1 MQFKKAELSDAQA
14 LACAFENYKGRICDY
29 SMGNAI
35 FWRDYYG
42 ISFYIGEDGAIL
54 RFDNMGDTVC
64 YSYPISNDP
73 FALIDKLLRENDG
86 EICLSCLTREEYEA
100 VSKSYSISNVIH
112 DVDWDDYLYA
122 AEEMTSLNGRKYNG
136 QRNHINKFRKC
147 YPDARFDL
155 ITAENAHI
163 AKEFCHR
170 YFGGFGKVTDVSDV
184 EYRQLCEQFDNWEAY
199 RQLGGMLFVDNEAVG
214 ISVGEQVGDTLI
226 IHTEKANTAFEG
238 VYPMLTNSFARHFA
252 EGYPSCKFINRE
264 EDCGDEGLRRAKLSY
279 HPIEIIE
286 KYAVV
291 VREGRKPFEKA

>member
-1 MQFKKAELSDAQA
+1 MQFKKVELSDTQA
-14 LACAFENYKGRICDY
+14 LACAFEGYKGRICDY

-35 FWRDYYG
+35 FWRDYYDT
-42 ISFYIGEDGAIL
+42 SFYLGSDGLVL
-54 RFDNMGDTVC
+54 RFGKMGESVC
-64 YSYPISNDP
+64 YSYPISSEP
-73 FALIDKLLRENDG
+73 HALIDKLLRENDG

-100 VSKSYSISNVIH
+100 VSQIYSITSVIH
-112 DVDWDDYLYA
+112 DADWDDYLYS
-122 AEEMTSLNGRKYNG
+122 AEDIVTLKGRKYSG

-147 YPDARFDL
+147 YPDAHFEV

-170 YFGGFGKVTDVSDV
+170 YFGDFGKVTDVSNV
-184 EYRQLCEQFDNWEAY
+184 EYKQLCEQFDNWEEY
-199 RQLGGMLFVDNEAVG
+199 RQLGGILFVKNEAVG

-226 IHTEKANTAFEG
+226 IHTEKANTTFDG

-252 EGYPSCKFINRE
+252 ENEPSCKFINRE

-279 HPIEIIE
+279 NPVEIIE

-291 VREGRKPFEKA
+291 IEGKETF